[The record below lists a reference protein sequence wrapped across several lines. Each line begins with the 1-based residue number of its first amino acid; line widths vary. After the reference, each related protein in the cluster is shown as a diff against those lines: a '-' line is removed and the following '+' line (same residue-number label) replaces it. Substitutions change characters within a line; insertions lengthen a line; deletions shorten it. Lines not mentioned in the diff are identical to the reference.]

1 MAYLKFWPVAL
12 TKNNTMKLSVFIIDL
27 ILILSIS
34 LPYYLFIRAGRNGK
48 QIRNKIINKINR
60 NQGILPN
67 IQEQWSNYYIGIDSL
82 ENSLI
87 YIQFANQ
94 EAVDKLIL
102 LDKVRDCSLIQE
114 FKHIRKGQKKEDVLN
129 YLAIELRYHHPGTPA
144 TRVVFYDAAA
154 MTGEDY
160 EMQRAG
166 KWLGVIKEHLKT
178 RKPGTLAA

>member
-1 MAYLKFWPVAL
+1 MAYLKFRPVAL
-12 TKNNTMKLSVFIIDL
+12 TKNNTMKLSVIIIDL

-48 QIRNKIINKINR
+48 KTRNKTINHINR
-60 NQGILPN
+60 NKGILPN
-67 IQEQWSNYYIGIDSL
+67 IQEQWGNYYIGIDSL

-87 YIQFANQ
+87 YIQFSNQ
-94 EAVDKLIL
+94 EAVEKLIL

-114 FKHIRKGQKKEDVLN
+114 FKRIKKGKGKEDVLN
-129 YLAIELRYHHPGTPA
+129 YLAIELRYHHPATQA
-144 TRVVFYDAAA
+144 TRVDFYDAAA

-178 RKPGTLAA
+178 KKHETVAA